1 MPRQQLAAALIV
13 LTASS
18 ALGADFPRF
27 EVQEID
33 PRLGNVCY
41 ALTVADVNG
50 DGKPDIVAV
59 SENAVVWYENPSWR
73 KHDIIRDQ
81 TKRDNVCIQ
90 PHDIDGDGRIDF
102 VLGAGWG
109 PPDTATPS
117 TLQWLGRDAEGQWV
131 VHPIHYTEPTLHRL
145 RWGDVKG
152 EGSKQLLVAPL
163 QGRGTKGP
171 NWGEGQGVR
180 VLSFDIP
187 EDPTRPGWPMELVD
201 DSLHTI
207 HNLQPFNP
215 DGRGRDQLLLA
226 AWEGVFLLDREAN
239 GRWSKTQLG
248 SGNQE
253 SQPFKG
259 ASEIKVGRLADGATY
274 LATIEPWH
282 GNQVVVYTPPKPGEK
297 ADRDAEGAPLWR
309 RQVIAEPLAWGHAV
323 WCADLD
329 GDGDDELIIGQRDP
343 NPDDSKGPRGP
354 GVYVFD
360 PKTGPEGLA
369 FDRLAIDE
377 GGVAV
382 EDALA
387 ADLDGDGR
395 PEIIAGGRATHNV
408 RIYWNRPR

>member
-1 MPRQQLAAALIV
+1 MPRPQLAVALIV
-13 LTASS
+13 LAVSP

-33 PRLGNVCY
+33 PHLGNVCY

-50 DGKPDIVAV
+50 DGKPDVVAV

-117 TLQWLGRDAEGQWV
+117 TLQWIGRDAEGRWV
-131 VHPIHYTEPTLHRL
+131 VHPINYDEPTLHRL

-152 EGSKQLLVAPL
+152 NGAKQLIVAPL

-171 NWGEGQGVR
+171 NWGEGRGVR
-180 VLSFDIP
+180 VQVFDIP
-187 EDPTRPGWPMELVD
+187 ENPTNPNWPMELVD

-207 HNLQPFNP
+207 HNLLPFNP
-215 DGRGRDQLLLA
+215 DGQGRDQLLLA

-239 GRWSKTQLG
+239 GRWGKTQLG

-259 ASEIKVGRLADGATY
+259 ASEIKVGHLADGTTY

-282 GNQVVVYTPPKPGEK
+282 GHQVVVYTPPKPGEK
-297 ADRDAEGAPLWR
+297 ANRDEGGAAALESPGRRRAPGL
-309 RQVIAEPLAWGHAV
+309 
-323 WCADLD
+323 
-329 GDGDDELIIGQRDP
+329 
-343 NPDDSKGPRGP
+343 GPRGLVRRSGRRRRRRTHHRP
-354 GVYVFD
+354 
-360 PKTGPEGLA
+360 A
-369 FDRLAIDE
+369 
-377 GGVAV
+377 
-382 EDALA
+382 
-387 ADLDGDGR
+387 R
-395 PEIIAGGRATHNV
+395 PESRRLKRPSRAGGLCF
-408 RIYWNRPR
+408 